1 MHAKF
6 NEMQPIPVEGVYHK
20 VGVDMIGPLQTSVS
34 GNRYIITIIEFMT
47 KNVEAAAVPDKSSNT
62 TAEFLDREIICRQS
76 TPAEV
81 VTDLG
86 GEFRGDFKALL
97 DRCGI
102 DHRLISSYHPQA
114 SGLTERANQTII
126 RALVKMTAEN
136 LLSWDKQI
144 PKVLLGYR
152 LDAQAST
159 KFSPFFLL
167 HARPVVLPLV
177 RRHRANLL
185 PLYDEVPTDSEVAKQ
200 AERLSALKA
209 EARASIRQMHGS
221 LGKENP
227 TELGT
232 LPFGGLTVAQY
243 LGLPV
248 HETELPPAAPST
260 TTNPVPEATVPK
272 LRAEQAAATTVR
284 TLTILN
290 PTVSKGSPAVIAP
303 ATTAGP
309 NTAATTAAHPVI
321 EDAN

>member
-1 MHAKF
+1 
-6 NEMQPIPVEGVYHK
+6 
-20 VGVDMIGPLQTSVS
+20 
-34 GNRYIITIIEFMT
+34 
-47 KNVEAAAVPDKSSNT
+47 
-62 TAEFLDREIICRQS
+62 
-76 TPAEV
+76 
-81 VTDLG
+81 
-86 GEFRGDFKALL
+86 
-97 DRCGI
+97 
-102 DHRLISSYHPQA
+102 
-114 SGLTERANQTII
+114 
-126 RALVKMTAEN
+126 MTAEN

-167 HARPVVLPLV
+167 HARPMVLPLV
-177 RRHRANLL
+177 HRHRANLL

-200 AERLSALKA
+200 AERLTASKA
-209 EARASIRQMHGS
+209 EARASILQGQEKQKPSYARRQMHGS

-232 LPFGGLTVAQY
+232 LPFRGLTVAQY
-243 LGLPV
+243 LGLPAR
-248 HETELPPAAPST
+248 ETELPPAAPST

-309 NTAATTAAHPVI
+309 NTAATTAAHPVTEEATPTVRAAEHNAAGKRRWHPKVIQEGDFVVIKIHQMVRKDGERKGKLGPKAEGPYLVSEFTDDSKNIAVI